1 MACTC
6 MHLRGDPDKA
16 FTAASAV
23 FSGKV
28 LEIIEGEP
36 SPALP
41 ELKTL
46 TVKFRV
52 KKSWKLVRTDEVM
65 VLTGSLTNLCG
76 FPFKVGERYL
86 VYGVG
91 GGNKF
96 MTDICK
102 RTTHLTGA
110 KEDLEY
116 LKHKQPL
123 KVKSSG

>member
-1 MACTC
+1 

-16 FTAASAV
+16 FTSASSV

-28 LEIIEGEP
+28 LEITEGEP
-36 SPALP
+36 SPLLA
-41 ELKTL
+41 ELKML

-65 VLTGSLTNLCG
+65 VLTGSINNLCG
-76 FPFKVGERYL
+76 FPFEVGKSYL
-86 VYGVG
+86 VYGQG

-96 MTDICK
+96 MTDICT
-102 RTTHLTGA
+102 RTTELICA

-123 KVKSSG
+123 KIKSSR